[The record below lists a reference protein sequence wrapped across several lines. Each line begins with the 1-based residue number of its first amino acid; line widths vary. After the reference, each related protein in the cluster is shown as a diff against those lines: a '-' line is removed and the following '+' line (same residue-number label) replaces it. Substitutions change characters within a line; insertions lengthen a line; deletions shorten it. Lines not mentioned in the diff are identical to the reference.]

1 MHFLVIVM
9 TRGMINSLIHPSQSI
24 ISPFTLSWIMAN
36 ISRRSTRR
44 LRETSDTMPLLDHCF
59 NMQPS
64 PKTKA
69 AHSPEPPL
77 KRSQTT
83 LRLRLQPRGLRPETW
98 WKSLTAFGPLNEGL
112 EQKLQHERA
121 VAQEEV
127 RQEWMQRLRPKPYR
141 QCSPAKRG
149 KGYRRG

>member
-1 MHFLVIVM
+1 MIVM
-9 TRGMINSLIHPSQSI
+9 TRETINSLISPSQSI
-24 ISPFTLSWIMAN
+24 ISPPTLSWIMGN

-44 LRETSDTMPLLDHCF
+44 LRDTSDTMPLLDHCF

-64 PKTKA
+64 PKNKA
-69 AHSPEPPL
+69 ANSPEPPL
-77 KRSQTT
+77 KRSQST
-83 LRLRLQPRGLRPETW
+83 LRLRLQQRCLRPETW

-127 RQEWMQRLRPKPYR
+127 RQEWMQRLRPKPHR
-141 QCSPAKRG
+141 QCPPAK
-149 KGYRRG
+149 